1 MLKIS
6 GLIVDSYDI
15 FIRRTWFFFSS
26 LVIFYNNGYRSAN
39 LYLGLFLFFF
49 NFIILSHYIYIFS
62 ESAEVI
68 SFVLLVPIN
77 ATAYAVGPLAF
88 LYVRSILRD
97 NATLSKF
104 DRFHFIFF
112 AIFFSGRLV
121 NNLSGWDSQYQVI
134 DEILNNSWE
143 NFSHFK
149 INQFLP
155 MRINYILKA
164 VHLSLYMVL
173 VWLLLVK
180 KNFKKSSLDNGINQT
195 KIVKSW
201 LYFFALIITLLVFL
215 LATVG
220 FLFFTLEDKISFQH
234 EGKLIFSSIFI
245 GLLILILGLILF
257 PQILYGIPTDNP
269 MSEENGNVSNGFVD
283 NDKES
288 FSFSEDYMNKIRL
301 LLENWTN
308 QKKFLEADTNVH
320 SLAKDINLPV
330 HHIRF
335 FLDKI
340 NNERYIDWRNRL
352 RIEYA
357 IGIINNQEETDKT
370 LESLGKACGFRSYS
384 SFMQN
389 FKQWTGKLPYEYIKE
404 IKQKGISYNGAEEQG

>member
-1 MLKIS
+1 MIYLLG
-6 GLIVDSYDI
+6 GLGV
-15 FIRRTWFFFSS
+15 FFSA

-68 SFVLLVPIN
+68 SLVLLVPIN

-112 AIFFSGRLV
+112 AIFFSGRLL
-121 NNLSGWDSQYQVI
+121 NNLSDWDSQYQVI
-134 DEILNNSWE
+134 DEILNNSWK

-164 VHLSLYMVL
+164 VHLSLYIVL

-201 LYFFALIITLLVFL
+201 LYFFAIIITILVFL

-269 MSEENGNVSNGFVD
+269 ISEENGNVSNGFAD
-283 NDKES
+283 NSKES

-308 QKKFLEADTNVH
+308 QKKILEADTNVH

-357 IGIINNQEETDKT
+357 IDIINNQEETDKT

-404 IKQKGISYNGAEEQG
+404 IKQKGISYNGAE

>member
-1 MLKIS
+1 MIYLLG
-6 GLIVDSYDI
+6 GLGV
-15 FIRRTWFFFSS
+15 FFSA

-68 SFVLLVPIN
+68 SLVLLVPIN

-112 AIFFSGRLV
+112 AIFFWGRLL
-121 NNLSGWDSQYQVI
+121 NNLSGYDGQYQVT
-134 DEILNNSWE
+134 DEILNNSWKI
-143 NFSHFK
+143 FSHFK

-164 VHLSLYMVL
+164 VHLSLYIVL

-201 LYFFALIITLLVFL
+201 LYFFAIIITILVFL

-269 MSEENGNVSNGFVD
+269 ISEENGNVSNGFAD
-283 NDKES
+283 NSKES

-404 IKQKGISYNGAEEQG
+404 IKQKGISYYGAE

>member
-1 MLKIS
+1 MR
-6 GLIVDSYDI
+6 
-15 FIRRTWFFFSS
+15 F
-26 LVIFYNNGYRSAN
+26 
-39 LYLGLFLFFF
+39 
-49 NFIILSHYIYIFS
+49 
-62 ESAEVI
+62 
-68 SFVLLVPIN
+68 PIN

-97 NATLSKF
+97 NAKLSKF
-104 DRFHFIFF
+104 DWFHFIFF
-112 AIFFSGRLV
+112 AIFFSGRLL
-121 NNLSGWDSQYQVI
+121 NNLSGWDGQYQVT
-134 DEILNNSWE
+134 DEILNNSWK

-164 VHLSLYMVL
+164 IHLSIYILLIWVL
-173 VWLLLVK
+173 LAN
-180 KNFKKSSLDNGINQT
+180 KNFKKSSLDNGINHT
-195 KIVKSW
+195 KIVKNW

-220 FLFFTLEDKISFQH
+220 FLFFILEDKISFQH

-245 GLLILILGLILF
+245 CLLILILGLILF
-257 PQILYGIPTDNP
+257 PQILYGIPTDSS
-269 MSEENGNVSNGFVD
+269 MSEENVSKGFVE

-308 QKKFLEADTNVH
+308 QNKFLEADTNVH

-340 NNERYIDWRNRL
+340 NNEKYIDWRNRM

-357 IGIINNQEETDKT
+357 IGFINNQDETDKT
-370 LESLGKACGFRSYS
+370 LETLGKACGFKSYS
-384 SFMQN
+384 AFMQN
-389 FKQWTGKLPYEYIKE
+389 FKQFTGKLPYEYIRE
-404 IKQKGISYNGAEEQG
+404 IKQKRITYNGAEEQG

>member
-1 MLKIS
+1 MIYLLG
-6 GLIVDSYDI
+6 GLGV
-15 FIRRTWFFFSS
+15 FFSA

-112 AIFFSGRLV
+112 AIFFSGRLL
-121 NNLSGWDSQYQVI
+121 NNLSDWDSQYQVI
-134 DEILNNSWE
+134 DEILNNSWK

-164 VHLSLYMVL
+164 VHLSLYIVL

-201 LYFFALIITLLVFL
+201 LYFFAIIITILVFL

-269 MSEENGNVSNGFVD
+269 ISEENGNVSNGFAD
-283 NDKES
+283 NSKES

-308 QKKFLEADTNVH
+308 QKKILEADTNVH

-357 IGIINNQEETDKT
+357 IDIINNQEETDKT

-404 IKQKGISYNGAEEQG
+404 IKQKGISYNGAE

>member
-1 MLKIS
+1 MILLL
-6 GLIVDSYDI
+6 GGFGV
-15 FIRRTWFFFSS
+15 FFSA

-68 SFVLLVPIN
+68 SLVLLVPIN

-112 AIFFSGRLV
+112 AIFFSGRLL

-201 LYFFALIITLLVFL
+201 LYFFAIIITILVFL

-320 SLAKDINLPV
+320 SLAKDVNLPV

-404 IKQKGISYNGAEEQG
+404 IKQKGISYYGAEEQG

>member
-1 MLKIS
+1 L
-6 GLIVDSYDI
+6 
-15 FIRRTWFFFSS
+15 R
-26 LVIFYNNGYRSAN
+26 
-39 LYLGLFLFFF
+39 
-49 NFIILSHYIYIFS
+49 
-62 ESAEVI
+62 
-68 SFVLLVPIN
+68 VPIN

-97 NATLSKF
+97 NAKLSKF
-104 DRFHFIFF
+104 DWFHFIFF
-112 AIFFSGRLV
+112 AIFFFSGRLL
-121 NNLSGWDSQYQVI
+121 NNLSGWDGQYQVT
-134 DEILNNSWE
+134 DEILNNSWK

-164 VHLSLYMVL
+164 IHLSIYILLIWV
-173 VWLLLVK
+173 LLVK
-180 KNFKKSSLDNGINQT
+180 KNFKKSSLDNGINHT
-195 KIVKSW
+195 KIVKNW
-201 LYFFALIITLLVFL
+201 LYFFALIITLLFFL

-220 FLFFTLEDKISFQH
+220 FLFLNLEDKISFQH

-257 PQILYGIPTDNP
+257 PQILYGIPTDSS

-288 FSFSEDYMNKIRL
+288 FLFSEDYMNKIRL

-308 QKKFLEADTNVH
+308 QNKFLEADTNVH

-340 NNERYIDWRNRL
+340 NNEKYIDWRNRM
-352 RIEYA
+352 RIEHA
-357 IGIINNQEETDKT
+357 IGIINNQDETDKT
-370 LESLGKACGFRSYS
+370 LETLGKACGFKSYS
-384 SFMQN
+384 AFMQN
-389 FKQWTGKLPYEYIKE
+389 FKQLTGKLPYEYIRE
-404 IKQKGISYNGAEEQG
+404 IKQKKNNI

>member
-1 MLKIS
+1 MIYLLG
-6 GLIVDSYDI
+6 GLGV
-15 FIRRTWFFFSS
+15 FFSA

-97 NATLSKF
+97 NAKLSKF

-112 AIFFSGRLV
+112 AIFFSGRLL
-121 NNLSGWDSQYQVI
+121 NNLSDWDSQYQVI
-134 DEILNNSWE
+134 DEILNNSWK

-164 VHLSLYMVL
+164 VHLSLYIVL

-201 LYFFALIITLLVFL
+201 LYFFAIIITILVFL

-269 MSEENGNVSNGFVD
+269 ISEENGNVSNGFAD
-283 NDKES
+283 NSKES

-404 IKQKGISYNGAEEQG
+404 IKQKGISYNGAE

>member
-1 MLKIS
+1 
-6 GLIVDSYDI
+6 
-15 FIRRTWFFFSS
+15 
-26 LVIFYNNGYRSAN
+26 
-39 LYLGLFLFFF
+39 
-49 NFIILSHYIYIFS
+49 
-62 ESAEVI
+62 
-68 SFVLLVPIN
+68 
-77 ATAYAVGPLAF
+77 
-88 LYVRSILRD
+88 
-97 NATLSKF
+97 
-104 DRFHFIFF
+104 
-112 AIFFSGRLV
+112 
-121 NNLSGWDSQYQVI
+121 
-134 DEILNNSWE
+134 
-143 NFSHFK
+143 
-149 INQFLP
+149 

-164 VHLSLYMVL
+164 IHLSLYMVL
-173 VWLLLVK
+173 VWLLLIK

-195 KIVKSW
+195 KIVKTW
-201 LYFFALIITLLVFL
+201 LYFFAIIITLLVFL

-308 QKKFLEADTNVH
+308 QNKFLEADTNVH

-340 NNERYIDWRNRL
+340 NNEKYIDWRNRM

-357 IGIINNQEETDKT
+357 IGIINNQDETDKT
-370 LESLGKACGFRSYS
+370 LETLGKACGFKSYS
-384 SFMQN
+384 AFMQN
-389 FKQWTGKLPYEYIKE
+389 FKQFTGKLPYEYIRE
-404 IKQKGISYNGAEEQG
+404 IKQKKNNI

>member
-6 GLIVDSYDI
+6 GLIVDSYDK
-15 FIRRTWFFFSS
+15 FIRRSWFFFSA
-26 LVIFYNNGYRSAN
+26 LIIFYNNGYRSAN
-39 LYLGLFLFFF
+39 IYLGLFLFFF

-97 NATLSKF
+97 NAKLSKF

-112 AIFFSGRLV
+112 AIFFSGRLL

-134 DEILNNSWE
+134 DEILNNSWKK
-143 NFSHFK
+143 FSHFK

-164 VHLSLYMVL
+164 IHLSLYMVL

-201 LYFFALIITLLVFL
+201 LYFFAIIITLLVFL

-288 FSFSEDYMNKIRL
+288 FSFSEDYMNKIRIL
-301 LLENWTN
+301 IENWTN

>member
-1 MLKIS
+1 MIYLL
-6 GLIVDSYDI
+6 GG
-15 FIRRTWFFFSS
+15 FGFFFSA
-26 LVIFYNNGYRSAN
+26 LIIFYNNGYRSAN
-39 LYLGLFLFFF
+39 IYLGLFLFFF

-97 NATLSKF
+97 NAKLSKF

-112 AIFFSGRLV
+112 AIFFSGRLL

-134 DEILNNSWE
+134 DEILNNSWK

-164 VHLSLYMVL
+164 IHLSLYMVL
-173 VWLLLVK
+173 VWLLLIK

-195 KIVKSW
+195 KIVKTW
-201 LYFFALIITLLVFL
+201 LYFFAIIITLLVFL

-269 MSEENGNVSNGFVD
+269 ISEENGNVSNGFVD

-288 FSFSEDYMNKIRL
+288 FSFSEDYMNKIRIL
-301 LLENWTN
+301 IENWTN

-357 IGIINNQEETDKT
+357 IDIINNQEETDKT

-404 IKQKGISYNGAEEQG
+404 IKQKGISYNGAEEQA

>member
-1 MLKIS
+1 MIYLLG
-6 GLIVDSYDI
+6 GLGV
-15 FIRRTWFFFSS
+15 FFSA

-68 SFVLLVPIN
+68 SLVLLVPIN

-112 AIFFSGRLV
+112 AIFFSGRLL
-121 NNLSGWDSQYQVI
+121 NNLSDWDSQYQVI
-134 DEILNNSWE
+134 DEILNNSWK

-164 VHLSLYMVL
+164 VHLSLYIVL

-201 LYFFALIITLLVFL
+201 LYFFAIIITILVFL

-269 MSEENGNVSNGFVD
+269 ISEENGNVSNGFAD
-283 NDKES
+283 NSKES

-357 IGIINNQEETDKT
+357 IDIINNQEETDKT

-404 IKQKGISYNGAEEQG
+404 IKQKGISYNGAE

>member
-1 MLKIS
+1 MIYLLG
-6 GLIVDSYDI
+6 GLGV
-15 FIRRTWFFFSS
+15 FFSA

-112 AIFFSGRLV
+112 AIFFSGRLL

-134 DEILNNSWE
+134 DEILNNSWK

-164 VHLSLYMVL
+164 VHLSLYIVL

-201 LYFFALIITLLVFL
+201 LYFFAIIITILVFL

-269 MSEENGNVSNGFVD
+269 ISEENGNVSNGFVD

-357 IGIINNQEETDKT
+357 IDIINNQEETDKT

-404 IKQKGISYNGAEEQG
+404 IKQKGISYNGAE

>member
-1 MLKIS
+1 MIYLLG
-6 GLIVDSYDI
+6 GLGV
-15 FIRRTWFFFSS
+15 FFSA

-68 SFVLLVPIN
+68 SLVLLVPIN

-112 AIFFSGRLV
+112 AIFFSGRLL
-121 NNLSGWDSQYQVI
+121 NNLSDWDSQYQVI
-134 DEILNNSWE
+134 DEILNNSWK

-164 VHLSLYMVL
+164 VHLSLYIVL

-201 LYFFALIITLLVFL
+201 LYFFAIIITILVFL

-308 QKKFLEADTNVH
+308 QKKFLEDDTNVH

-404 IKQKGISYNGAEEQG
+404 IKQKGISYYGAE

>member
-1 MLKIS
+1 MIYLLG
-6 GLIVDSYDI
+6 GLGV
-15 FIRRTWFFFSS
+15 FFSA

-68 SFVLLVPIN
+68 SLVLLVPIN

-112 AIFFSGRLV
+112 AIFFSGRLL
-121 NNLSGWDSQYQVI
+121 NNLSDWDSQYQVI
-134 DEILNNSWE
+134 DEILNNSWK

-164 VHLSLYMVL
+164 VHLSLYIVL

-201 LYFFALIITLLVFL
+201 LYFFAIIITLLVFL

-404 IKQKGISYNGAEEQG
+404 IKQKGISYNGAE

>member
-1 MLKIS
+1 MIYLLG
-6 GLIVDSYDI
+6 GLGV
-15 FIRRTWFFFSS
+15 FFSA

-68 SFVLLVPIN
+68 SLVLLVPIN

-112 AIFFSGRLV
+112 AIFFSGRLL
-121 NNLSGWDSQYQVI
+121 NNLSDWDSQYQVI
-134 DEILNNSWE
+134 DEILNNSWK

-164 VHLSLYMVL
+164 VHLSLYIVL

-201 LYFFALIITLLVFL
+201 LYFFAIIITILVFL

-269 MSEENGNVSNGFVD
+269 ISEENGNVSNGFAD
-283 NDKES
+283 NSKES

-308 QKKFLEADTNVH
+308 QKKFLEDDTNVH

-404 IKQKGISYNGAEEQG
+404 IKQKGISYNGAE

>member
-1 MLKIS
+1 MIYLLG
-6 GLIVDSYDI
+6 GLGV
-15 FIRRTWFFFSS
+15 FFSA

-68 SFVLLVPIN
+68 SLVLLVPIN

-112 AIFFSGRLV
+112 AIFFSGRLL
-121 NNLSGWDSQYQVI
+121 NNLSDWDSQYQVI
-134 DEILNNSWE
+134 DEILNNSWK

-164 VHLSLYMVL
+164 VHLSLYIVL

-201 LYFFALIITLLVFL
+201 LYFFAIIITILVFL

-269 MSEENGNVSNGFVD
+269 ISEENGNVSNGFAD
-283 NDKES
+283 NSKES

-404 IKQKGISYNGAEEQG
+404 IKQKGISYNGAE

>member
-1 MLKIS
+1 MIYLLG
-6 GLIVDSYDI
+6 GLGV
-15 FIRRTWFFFSS
+15 FFSA

-68 SFVLLVPIN
+68 SLVLLVPIN

-112 AIFFSGRLV
+112 AIFFSGRLL
-121 NNLSGWDSQYQVI
+121 NNLSDWDSQYQVI
-134 DEILNNSWE
+134 DEILNNSWK

-201 LYFFALIITLLVFL
+201 LYFFAIIITILVFL

-269 MSEENGNVSNGFVD
+269 ISEENGNVSNGFAD
-283 NDKES
+283 NSKES

-357 IGIINNQEETDKT
+357 IDIINNQEETDKT

-404 IKQKGISYNGAEEQG
+404 IKQKGISYNGAE

>member
-1 MLKIS
+1 MILLL
-6 GLIVDSYDI
+6 GGFGV
-15 FIRRTWFFFSS
+15 FFSA
-26 LVIFYNNGYRSAN
+26 LIIFYNNGYRSAN
-39 LYLGLFLFFF
+39 IYLGLFLFFF
-49 NFIILSHYIYIFS
+49 NFIIISHYIYIFS

-68 SFVLLVPIN
+68 SFVLRVPIN

-97 NATLSKF
+97 NAKLSKF
-104 DRFHFIFF
+104 DWFHFILF
-112 AIFFSGRLV
+112 AIFFSGRLL
-121 NNLSGWDSQYQVI
+121 NNLSGWDGQYQVT
-134 DEILNNSWE
+134 DEILNNSWK

-164 VHLSLYMVL
+164 IHLSIYILL
-173 VWLLLVK
+173 IWALLVK
-180 KNFKKSSLDNGINQT
+180 KNFKKSSLDNGINHT
-195 KIVKSW
+195 KIVKNW
-201 LYFFALIITLLVFL
+201 LYFFALIITLLFFL

-245 GLLILILGLILF
+245 GLLILVLGLILF
-257 PQILYGIPTDNP
+257 PQILYGIPTDSS
-269 MSEENGNVSNGFVD
+269 MSEENGNVSNGFDD

-301 LLENWTN
+301 LLEKWTN
-308 QKKFLEADTNVH
+308 QNKFLEADTNVH

-340 NNERYIDWRNRL
+340 NNEKYIDWRNRM

-357 IGIINNQEETDKT
+357 IGIINNQDETDKT
-370 LESLGKACGFRSYS
+370 LETLGKACGFKSYS
-384 SFMQN
+384 AFMQN
-389 FKQWTGKLPYEYIKE
+389 FKQLTGKLPYEYIRE
-404 IKQKGISYNGAEEQG
+404 IKQKKNNI

>member
-1 MLKIS
+1 MIYLLG
-6 GLIVDSYDI
+6 GLGV
-15 FIRRTWFFFSS
+15 FFSA

-68 SFVLLVPIN
+68 SLVLLVPIN

-112 AIFFSGRLV
+112 AIFFSGRLL
-121 NNLSGWDSQYQVI
+121 NNLSDWDSQYQVI
-134 DEILNNSWE
+134 DEILNNSWK

-164 VHLSLYMVL
+164 VHLSLYIVL

-201 LYFFALIITLLVFL
+201 LYFFAIIITILVFL

-269 MSEENGNVSNGFVD
+269 MSEENRNVSNGFVD

-404 IKQKGISYNGAEEQG
+404 IKQKGISYNGAE

>member
-1 MLKIS
+1 MIYLLG
-6 GLIVDSYDI
+6 GLGV
-15 FIRRTWFFFSS
+15 FFSA

-68 SFVLLVPIN
+68 SLVLLVPIN

-112 AIFFSGRLV
+112 AIFFSGRLL
-121 NNLSGWDSQYQVI
+121 NNLSDWDSQYQVI
-134 DEILNNSWE
+134 DEILNNSWK

-201 LYFFALIITLLVFL
+201 LYFFAIIITILVFL

-269 MSEENGNVSNGFVD
+269 ISEENGNVSNGFAD
-283 NDKES
+283 NSKES

-357 IGIINNQEETDKT
+357 IDIINNQEETDKT

-404 IKQKGISYNGAEEQG
+404 IKQKGISYYGAE